1 MNKILKYFFNLL
13 LIFSFIFFLFIYY
26 RAEIYWN
33 GGKTNYYLY
42 YYIFSVLLLIIS
54 LLSYFISNEL
64 KKYLMIILISSF
76 FSLFI
81 FEYYLVFLNKNITNT
96 LKYEIYKKE
105 TGLEFDKR
113 SRMQIY
119 KDLKKKDK
127 NIKVKVSPA
136 RFYGQDNKIFPL
148 SGVSFS
154 NTIYCNENG
163 YYSIYQSDRYGFNNP
178 DEEWNK
184 KKIDFLLIG
193 DSFVHGACVNRP
205 NDIGSVLR
213 KLSNSAVLNLGYSSN
228 GPLIELATL
237 KEYLD
242 KRVKNVI
249 WFFVEGN
256 DLDNLKD
263 NLSNK
268 ILKNYYS
275 NNSFKQNLKD
285 KQEKIDLL
293 VNSMINNS
301 EIEYEKRN
309 NKKKNI
315 LNKKLISFIKLSK
328 TRNLLRNQR
337 KQNYALVE
345 FENII
350 ENVITITKKNN
361 SNLYFVYLPDYSRY
375 KNKTNYPFYKN
386 IKNMIN
392 RKNIKFIDIHEQF
405 FLKQN
410 NPLDYFPFGEHGHYN
425 QDGYREIT
433 KVIFKSIKSDNLN
446 E

>member
-148 SGVSFS
+148 SGVSF
-154 NTIYCNENG
+154 I
-163 YYSIYQSDRYGFNNP
+163 IR
-178 DEEWNK
+178 
-184 KKIDFLLIG
+184 
-193 DSFVHGACVNRP
+193 
-205 NDIGSVLR
+205 
-213 KLSNSAVLNLGYSSN
+213 
-228 GPLIELATL
+228 
-237 KEYLD
+237 
-242 KRVKNVI
+242 
-249 WFFVEGN
+249 
-256 DLDNLKD
+256 NLK
-263 NLSNK
+263 SAHS
-268 ILKNYYS
+268 I
-275 NNSFKQNLKD
+275 F
-285 KQEKIDLL
+285 
-293 VNSMINNS
+293 
-301 EIEYEKRN
+301 
-309 NKKKNI
+309 
-315 LNKKLISFIKLSK
+315 
-328 TRNLLRNQR
+328 
-337 KQNYALVE
+337 
-345 FENII
+345 
-350 ENVITITKKNN
+350 
-361 SNLYFVYLPDYSRY
+361 YSR
-375 KNKTNYPFYKN
+375 
-386 IKNMIN
+386 
-392 RKNIKFIDIHEQF
+392 
-405 FLKQN
+405 FLKRYSVHLSAGYGN
-410 NPLDYFPFGEHGHYN
+410 LDTDIRAILGSGSSCTTRKRCTGLRRWTH
-425 QDGYREIT
+425 Q
-433 KVIFKSIKSDNLN
+433 
-446 E
+446 